1 MPRRRF
7 RATKRSRSRAPSI
20 GSIPDIAA
28 GPGSLARPVRSC
40 VFTQHPCH
48 PKRST
53 PSSRRGGRSVL
64 PAASSVTLAGKRRAC
79 DKMPLTD
86 FCNRPSTRA
95 PWKPPYSLAET
106 PCGALCA
113 GGVTR
118 LTPLLQ
124 LRAGSRRSPWGGE
137 PDPSERGAPYRTA
150 LPKRR
155 RFRPRIGLA
164 ARPLTPPVATRL
176 PPRGLH
182 RTARIASTKPSS
194 KGPASSTQSAFH
206 RQVLLAARFRAA
218 PGNPPPSSRFC
229 HRRRRLPAS

>member
-1 MPRRRF
+1 VLF
-7 RATKRSRSRAPSI
+7 GA
-20 GSIPDIAA
+20 
-28 GPGSLARPVRSC
+28 C

-53 PSSRRGGRSVL
+53 PSSRRGGRPVL

-95 PWKPPYSLAET
+95 PWKPPDSLAEA
-106 PCGALCA
+106 PCGALRA
-113 GGVTR
+113 GGVMR

-137 PDPSERGAPYRTA
+137 PDPSERGAPYRTT

-155 RFRPRIGLA
+155 LFRPRIGLA
-164 ARPLTPPVATRL
+164 ARPLTLPVATRL

-182 RTARIASTKPSS
+182 RTARIASATPSS
-194 KGPASSTQSAFH
+194 KDPASTTRSAFH
-206 RQVLLAARFRAA
+206 RQVPLAARLRAA
-218 PGNPPPSSRFC
+218 PGSPPPSSRFC